1 MNFKSMTKQQ
11 LKDYG
16 ETIGVKL
23 NLNHKKDE
31 LIAQLVEATEQ
42 KTESVATPEPKAS
55 APSQPTSTPST
66 PTQDEFDIKKYALP
80 IVVIVAILIWLV

>member
-11 LKDYG
+11 LKDHG

-23 NLNHKKDE
+23 NLKHKKDE

-42 KTESVATPEPKAS
+42 KTEPVSTPEPKVSAS
-55 APSQPTSTPST
+55 VQPTST

>member
-11 LKDYG
+11 LKDHG

-23 NLNHKKDE
+23 NLKHKKDE

-42 KTESVATPEPKAS
+42 KPEPIATPEPKAA
-55 APSQPTSTPST
+55 APVQPTRTPST
-66 PTQDEFDIKKYALP
+66 TAQEDFDIKKYALP
-80 IVVIVAILIWLV
+80 IVIIVAILIWLL

>member
-11 LKDYG
+11 LKDHG

-23 NLNHKKDE
+23 NLKHKKDE

-42 KTESVATPEPKAS
+42 KPEPVAAPEPKAT
-55 APSQPTSTPST
+55 APVQPVSTPST
-66 PTQDEFDIKKYALP
+66 PVQEEFDIKKYALP
-80 IVVIVAILIWLV
+80 IVVVVALLIWLF